1 MEFNN
6 NYNKDEIIE
15 FPDNY
20 EEIANLALLNFEQ
33 TTKIDLNKLIK
44 KGLEQEQSN
53 INENNNIDNTLSK
66 NEEEWGDDE
75 SGDENNNLNSYQ
87 KFEDDDYSDKEG
99 EENIIKEISNNIQK
113 NIINDNNKDKE
124 INKIM
129 DKNSRKEII
138 NENIQIKPLKV
149 NNKLNKKL
157 SNEEMKKLVS
167 KIEYTP
173 PNWARNLTDQEFI
186 NKVKLYSLKNINNK
200 I

>member
-33 TTKIDLNKLIK
+33 TSKIDLNKLIK
-44 KGLEQEQSN
+44 TGLEQEQSN
-53 INENNNIDNTLSK
+53 IN
-66 NEEEWGDDE
+66 
-75 SGDENNNLNSYQ
+75 ENNNLNSYQ

-167 KIEYTP
+167 KIEYAP